1 MFELVHSFVP
11 KYKDK
16 SITNTT
22 ATILAGAMMLDYL
35 GEIEAAQA
43 IEDAVEKVLSEGKVR
58 SHDLG
63 GSSSTKEVGNEVVKK
78 LKEAKGIYL
87 QKLWKG

>member
-1 MFELVHSFVP
+1 MFELVHSFAH

-16 SITNTT
+16 SITDTT

-35 GEIEAAQA
+35 GEIKAAQA

-63 GSSSTKEVGNEVVKK
+63 GNSSTEEVGNEVVKK